1 MRSILRSRGAAVLR
15 PYKGM
20 TFNVRMQA
28 RWLGESGR
36 GEEVA
41 GIEGGFQAGHARGIG
56 AGTLSQI
63 VRVEVGCGWRRSQN
77 RRQGCRRY
85 RLGLKLEGVLEG
97 RRREENGGA
106 GRTGATLGYA
116 EGAGVC

>member
-63 VRVEVGCGWRRSQN
+63 VRVEGGGGWRGSQN

-85 RLGLKLEGVLEG
+85 QLGANLEGALESRG
-97 RRREENGGA
+97 REEERGV
-106 GRTGATLGYA
+106 GRTRATLGYA